1 MVAVRI
7 LQKKDGSAIHAAVA
21 GIAQNARVKSGCGE
35 DWKVLN
41 VLHKVSETFS
51 LKLIFQRSL
60 KVYFDD

>member
-1 MVAVRI
+1 MVVVRI
-7 LQKKDGSAIHAAVA
+7 LQRKDGSAIHAAVA
-21 GIAQNARVKSGCGE
+21 EIAQYARAKSGCGE

-41 VLHKVSETFS
+41 VLHRVSETSS